1 MASSYVGGLAG
12 GREEG
17 RGGGGGGDAVK
28 SITSEAAGTDGV
40 EVVADAD
47 LDEFDAGAKMSV
59 IILILDSTWTRV
71 LLIFCCIVR
80 ALSQV
85 CPVYD
90 SVSTHRARSSNPR
103 PFWYII
109 KATSFRSILGFSWVI
124 AWFM

>member
-17 RGGGGGGDAVK
+17 LGGAGVGLGDAVK
-28 SITSEAAGTDGV
+28 SITSEVAGTEGV
-40 EVVADAD
+40 EVVDEAD

-85 CPVYD
+85 CPEYD
-90 SVSTHRARSSNPR
+90 
-103 PFWYII
+103 
-109 KATSFRSILGFSWVI
+109 
-124 AWFM
+124 